1 MNENLSS
8 QNSSETLNF
17 DSAFST
23 TNLILSTMNSNDSTR
38 CYEKHQYQQQY
49 HEDDEINVTNDTIN
63 TTSSITNSI
72 TATTIVSGMIR
83 PNKKITSYPEYT
95 QVNLQRKNCND
106 TSQSEHNDYNIMKEV
121 TTSTLSL
128 SSSSPLSSTFSS
140 GVENRDNVTL
150 ITTSNHD
157 IMDKNKTTSINY
169 SNIHEPFN
177 RSLLNFVNQTMNQ
190 NELSTHRKF
199 PISNTFPSM
208 SSTPVRN
215 LFPNTITNNNT
226 GNNDKNQLAQNKQL
240 DSFLQSQ
247 TTLNALSMAYSS
259 LIANGLCGIGKEYE
273 NAFAVD
279 NNNNNTTTNS
289 SSNTHSSI
297 TPQSDKFKSIIQ
309 HPSITNLFKQHSM
322 ISTSETASIPASVG
336 TAISPISTAQSSP
349 SSIFLANSLEKINAG
364 NLSNS
369 FIPNINNIINNN
381 NVSSQRHVHQVQKSF
396 LNPILGHESNSCQ
409 LNFPAIMN
417 DLLIENLESWQHL
430 QKNAVSSNID
440 PHLINFYSGSCCPVE
455 LTNTNRRKNATRETT
470 SLLKSWLNEHR
481 KNPYPTK
488 GEKIM
493 LALITKMSLTQVSTW
508 FANARRRLKK
518 ENKVTWNL
526 RTDCLSDVEHD
537 EQSIENDDIDG
548 DDENDDKV
556 NTNDHDDIS
565 NNTNEHNLQ
574 GITGLEGLKQY
585 LLSKNTENYSKLS
598 LSKLFDKNGS
608 LQTIIE
614 GNKSKS
620 NNRLRN
626 FANNC
631 DQLDSIPS
639 KRPNLDY
646 DNPVLTNVSTMNPL
660 NQEKEFCTNKS
671 NTNIR
676 LETRKIWSLVD
687 MMNEQN
693 NSPNSRHELFNDKL
707 TMNIQN
713 NTCDNW
719 SLEENKD
726 LQQPTKNLWKTSNES
741 FSYQMKMNTAITDS
755 PDINRNNSNNN
766 INDDSVNRKLIGNP
780 SFLTTS
786 TSSSSSNNNNNSNN
800 STSSTIDSNIHIPND
815 SSSLFSPSTLAAFY
829 LYYQQNLQRAQEQN
843 QLITTSLSHQF
854 PLTGHQQK
862 SHGQKLQ
869 SLNSPNLSNNN
880 NLLCTK
886 PFLQYDKH
894 FSSLFQGNNALN
906 LNLLNKETQQYARS
920 LCLHKNHS
928 NQQVTTSP
936 SEES

>member
-8 QNSSETLNF
+8 QNNSETLNF

-23 TNLILSTMNSNDSTR
+23 TNLIISTMNSNDSTR
-38 CYEKHQYQQQY
+38 CFEKHQYQQQY
-49 HEDDEINVTNDTIN
+49 SEDEINVTNDTIN
-63 TTSSITNSI
+63 TTSSNDIN
-72 TATTIVSGMIR
+72 ATTVVSGMIK

-95 QVNLQRKNCND
+95 Q
-106 TSQSEHNDYNIMKEV
+106 
-121 TTSTLSL
+121 
-128 SSSSPLSSTFSS
+128 
-140 GVENRDNVTL
+140 
-150 ITTSNHD
+150 
-157 IMDKNKTTSINY
+157 
-169 SNIHEPFN
+169 
-177 RSLLNFVNQTMNQ
+177 
-190 NELSTHRKF
+190 
-199 PISNTFPSM
+199 
-208 SSTPVRN
+208 
-215 LFPNTITNNNT
+215 
-226 GNNDKNQLAQNKQL
+226 NKQL
-240 DSFLQSQ
+240 DSFIQSQ

-273 NAFAVD
+273 NAFAAD
-279 NNNNNTTTNS
+279 NNNNN
-289 SSNTHSSI
+289 SNTHRSI
-297 TPQSDKFKSIIQ
+297 TPQSDKFASIIQ
-309 HPSITNLFKQHSM
+309 RPSITNLFKQHSM

-369 FIPNINNIINNN
+369 FIPSINNIINNN

-440 PHLINFYSGSCCPVE
+440 PHLLNFYSGSCCPVE
-455 LTNTNRRKNATRETT
+455 LTSTNRRKNATRETT

-526 RTDCLSDVEHD
+526 
-537 EQSIENDDIDG
+537 Q
-548 DDENDDKV
+548 
-556 NTNDHDDIS
+556 
-565 NNTNEHNLQ
+565 
-574 GITGLEGLKQY
+574 
-585 LLSKNTENYSKLS
+585 NYSKLS

-614 GNKSKS
+614 GNKSKL

-626 FANNC
+626 FTNNC

-646 DNPVLTNVSTMNPL
+646 DNHVSTMNSL
-660 NQEKEFCTNKS
+660 NQEKELCTNKS
-671 NTNIR
+671 NTNNR

-693 NSPNSRHELFNDKL
+693 NSPNSRHELFNDKI
-707 TMNIQN
+707 TMNIHN
-713 NTCDNW
+713 NNNNPCDNW

-726 LQQPTKNLWKTSNES
+726 LQQPSKNLWKTSNES
-741 FSYQMKMNTAITDS
+741 FSYHQMKMNTTITDS
-755 PDINRNNSNNN
+755 PDINR
-766 INDDSVNRKLIGNP
+766 NDDSVNRKLIGN
-780 SFLTTS
+780 SLFLTTS
-786 TSSSSSNNNNNSNN
+786 TGGSNNN
-800 STSSTIDSNIHIPND
+800 STITTIDSNIHIPND

-843 QLITTSLSHQF
+843 QLITTTLSNQF

-862 SHGQKLQ
+862 SNGQKLP

-880 NLLCTK
+880 NLLYTK
-886 PFLQYDKH
+886 PFLQYDEH
-894 FSSLFQGNNALN
+894 FSSLFQGNNTLN

>member
-8 QNSSETLNF
+8 QNNSETLNF

-23 TNLILSTMNSNDSTR
+23 TNLIISTMNSNDSTR
-38 CYEKHQYQQQY
+38 CFEKHQYQQQY
-49 HEDDEINVTNDTIN
+49 SEDEINVTNDTIN
-63 TTSSITNSI
+63 TTSSNDIN
-72 TATTIVSGMIR
+72 ATTVVSGMIK

-95 QVNLQRKNCND
+95 QVNRQRKNSND

-121 TTSTLSL
+121 ITSTLSL
-128 SSSSPLSSTFSS
+128 SSSSPLSSTFSA

-150 ITTSNHD
+150 ITTSNND
-157 IMDKNKTTSINY
+157 IIDKNKTTSINY
-169 SNIHEPFN
+169 TNIHEPFN
-177 RSLLNFVNQTMNQ
+177 KSLLNFVNQTMNQ
-190 NELSTHRKF
+190 SELSTHRKF

-215 LFPNTITNNNT
+215 LFSSTITNNNT
-226 GNNDKNQLAQNKQL
+226 GINDKNQLVQNKQL
-240 DSFLQSQ
+240 DSFIQSQ

-273 NAFAVD
+273 NAFAAD
-279 NNNNNTTTNS
+279 NNNNN
-289 SSNTHSSI
+289 SNTHRSI
-297 TPQSDKFKSIIQ
+297 TPQSDKFASIIQ
-309 HPSITNLFKQHSM
+309 RPSITNLFKQHSM

-369 FIPNINNIINNN
+369 FIPSINNIINNN

-417 DLLIENLESWQHL
+417 DLLIENLEKWQHL

-440 PHLINFYSGSCCPVE
+440 PHLLNFYSGSCCPVE
-455 LTNTNRRKNATRETT
+455 LTSTNRRKNATRETT

-548 DDENDDKV
+548 DDDNDDKI
-556 NTNDHDDIS
+556 NTNDHDDITS
-565 NNTNEHNLQ
+565 NTNEHNLQ

-614 GNKSKS
+614 GNKSKL

-626 FANNC
+626 FTNNC

-646 DNPVLTNVSTMNPL
+646 DNHVSTMNSL
-660 NQEKEFCTNKS
+660 NQEKELCTNKS
-671 NTNIR
+671 NTNNR

-693 NSPNSRHELFNDKL
+693 NSPNSRHELFNDKI
-707 TMNIQN
+707 TMNIHN
-713 NTCDNW
+713 NNNNPCDNW

-726 LQQPTKNLWKTSNES
+726 LQQPSKNLWKTSNES
-741 FSYQMKMNTAITDS
+741 FSYHQMKMNTTITDS
-755 PDINRNNSNNN
+755 PDINR
-766 INDDSVNRKLIGNP
+766 NDDSVNRKLIGN
-780 SFLTTS
+780 SLFLTTS
-786 TSSSSSNNNNNSNN
+786 TGGSNNN
-800 STSSTIDSNIHIPND
+800 STITTIDSNIHIPND

-843 QLITTSLSHQF
+843 QLITTTLSNQF

-862 SHGQKLQ
+862 SNGQKLP

-880 NLLCTK
+880 NLLYTK
-886 PFLQYDKH
+886 PFLQYDEH
-894 FSSLFQGNNALN
+894 FSSLFQGNNTLN

>member
-8 QNSSETLNF
+8 QNNSETLNF

-23 TNLILSTMNSNDSTR
+23 TNLIISTMNSNDSTR
-38 CYEKHQYQQQY
+38 CFEKHQYQQQY
-49 HEDDEINVTNDTIN
+49 SEDEINVTNDTIN
-63 TTSSITNSI
+63 TTSSNDIN
-72 TATTIVSGMIR
+72 ATTVVSGMIK

-95 QVNLQRKNCND
+95 QVNRQRKNSND

-128 SSSSPLSSTFSS
+128 SSSSPLSSTFLA

-150 ITTSNHD
+150 ITTSNND
-157 IMDKNKTTSINY
+157 IIDKNKTTSINY
-169 SNIHEPFN
+169 TNIHEPFN
-177 RSLLNFVNQTMNQ
+177 KSLLNFVNQTMNQ
-190 NELSTHRKF
+190 SELSTHRKF

-226 GNNDKNQLAQNKQL
+226 GINDKNQLVQNKQL

-273 NAFAVD
+273 NAFAAD
-279 NNNNNTTTNS
+279 NNNNNN
-289 SSNTHSSI
+289 SNTHRSI
-297 TPQSDKFKSIIQ
+297 TPQSDKFASIIQ
-309 HPSITNLFKQHSM
+309 RPSITNLFKQHSM

-364 NLSNS
+364 NSSNP

-396 LNPILGHESNSCQ
+396 LNPILGHENNSCQ

-440 PHLINFYSGSCCPVE
+440 PHLLNFYSGSCCPVE
-455 LTNTNRRKNATRETT
+455 LTSTNRRKNATRETT

-548 DDENDDKV
+548 DDDNDDKI
-556 NTNDHDDIS
+556 NTNDHDDITS
-565 NNTNEHNLQ
+565 NTNEHNLQ

-585 LLSKNTENYSKLS
+585 LLSKNTENYTKLS

-614 GNKSKS
+614 GNKSKL

-626 FANNC
+626 FTNNC

-646 DNPVLTNVSTMNPL
+646 DNHVSTVNSL
-660 NQEKEFCTNKS
+660 NQEKELCTNKS
-671 NTNIR
+671 NTNNR

-687 MMNEQN
+687 MMNDQN
-693 NSPNSRHELFNDKL
+693 NSPNSRHELFNDKI
-707 TMNIQN
+707 TMNIHN
-713 NTCDNW
+713 NNNPCDNW

-726 LQQPTKNLWKTSNES
+726 LQQPSKNLWKTSNES
-741 FSYQMKMNTAITDS
+741 FSYHQMKMNTTITDS
-755 PDINRNNSNNN
+755 PDINR
-766 INDDSVNRKLIGNP
+766 NDDSVNRKLIGNSLFP
-780 SFLTTS
+780 TTS
-786 TSSSSSNNNNNSNN
+786 TGGSNNN
-800 STSSTIDSNIHIPND
+800 STITTIDSNIHIPND
-815 SSSLFSPSTLAAFY
+815 SSSLFSSTLAAFY

-843 QLITTSLSHQF
+843 QLITTTLSNQF

-862 SHGQKLQ
+862 SNGQKLP

-880 NLLCTK
+880 NLLYTK
-886 PFLQYDKH
+886 PFLQYDEH
-894 FSSLFQGNNALN
+894 FSSLFQGNNTLN

>member
-8 QNSSETLNF
+8 QNNSETLNF

-23 TNLILSTMNSNDSTR
+23 TNLIISTMNSNDSTR
-38 CYEKHQYQQQY
+38 CFEKHQYQQQY
-49 HEDDEINVTNDTIN
+49 SEDEINVTNDTIN
-63 TTSSITNSI
+63 TTSSNDIN
-72 TATTIVSGMIR
+72 ATTVVSGMIK

-95 QVNLQRKNCND
+95 QVNRQRKNSND

-128 SSSSPLSSTFSS
+128 SSSSPLSSTFLA

-150 ITTSNHD
+150 ITTSNND
-157 IMDKNKTTSINY
+157 IIDKNKTTSINY
-169 SNIHEPFN
+169 TNIHEPFN
-177 RSLLNFVNQTMNQ
+177 KSLLNFVNQTMNQ
-190 NELSTHRKF
+190 SELSTHRKF

-226 GNNDKNQLAQNKQL
+226 GINDKNQLVQNKQL

-273 NAFAVD
+273 NAFAAD
-279 NNNNNTTTNS
+279 NNNNNN
-289 SSNTHSSI
+289 SNTHRSI
-297 TPQSDKFKSIIQ
+297 TPQSDKFASIIQ
-309 HPSITNLFKQHSM
+309 RPSITNLFKQHSM

-364 NLSNS
+364 NSSNP

-396 LNPILGHESNSCQ
+396 LNPILGHENNSCQ

-440 PHLINFYSGSCCPVE
+440 PHLLNFYSGSCCPVE
-455 LTNTNRRKNATRETT
+455 LTSTNRRKNATRETT

-548 DDENDDKV
+548 DDDNDDKI
-556 NTNDHDDIS
+556 NTNDHDDITS
-565 NNTNEHNLQ
+565 NTNEHNLQ

-585 LLSKNTENYSKLS
+585 LLSKNTENYTKLS

-614 GNKSKS
+614 GNKSKL

-626 FANNC
+626 FTNNC

-646 DNPVLTNVSTMNPL
+646 DNHVSTVNSL
-660 NQEKEFCTNKS
+660 NQEKELCTNKS
-671 NTNIR
+671 NTNNR

-687 MMNEQN
+687 MMNDQN
-693 NSPNSRHELFNDKL
+693 NSPNSRHELFNDKI
-707 TMNIQN
+707 TMNIH
-713 NTCDNW
+713 
-719 SLEENKD
+719 
-726 LQQPTKNLWKTSNES
+726 
-741 FSYQMKMNTAITDS
+741 
-755 PDINRNNSNNN
+755 
-766 INDDSVNRKLIGNP
+766 
-780 SFLTTS
+780 
-786 TSSSSSNNNNNSNN
+786 NNNNPCDNC
-800 STSSTIDSNIHIPND
+800 
-815 SSSLFSPSTLAAFY
+815 TLAAFY

-843 QLITTSLSHQF
+843 QLITTTLSNQF

-862 SHGQKLQ
+862 SNGQKLP

-880 NLLCTK
+880 NLLYTK
-886 PFLQYDKH
+886 PFLQYDEH
-894 FSSLFQGNNALN
+894 FSSLFQGNNTLN